1 MGRNTFLMKVF
12 SSLQVREIDKLT
24 IENEPVTSINL
35 MERASVKFTQW
46 FTRKFDSSYPVVVF
60 AGPGNNGGDALGISR
75 MLIERKYQV
84 LVYQLSTGPSLSL
97 DCAINL
103 ERLKTYTNPII
114 LEPGKM
120 GEFPTIEPGAVV
132 IDGIFGSGLNRPV
145 EGTAAALIQHVN
157 RNARTIVSV
166 DIPSGL
172 FGEDNRSNIPENIIK
187 ANFTVSFE
195 FPFLSFFMSGNELF
209 TGQWEVVPIG
219 LHKDSIDNT
228 DSLYV
233 TINAENIRD
242 LLIPR
247 KKYSH
252 KGSYG
257 HALVI
262 AGRTGMMGAAVLA
275 ARSCLRG
282 GAGLTT
288 VCVPQS
294 GMDIL
299 QIAAPEALTLAR
311 KSDAFFDE
319 VSDLSIYQAI
329 ACGPAIGTSVETAAA
344 LHKLIVSAKVPLV
357 LDADALTLLSEH
369 EEWIDQLPKGS
380 VLTPHPKEFDRLAGA
395 SADMYSRH
403 LKQLEFAKKHKILV
417 VLKGAN
423 TIVSSGEG
431 KSYINTS
438 GNPGM
443 ATGGTGDV
451 LTGLVTSM
459 IAQGYSSL
467 DATLIGVF
475 IHGLAGDIALQTS
488 SVESL
493 IAGDLIDNFGSAFR
507 QVKGQG

>member
-1 MGRNTFLMKVF
+1 MKVF

>member
-1 MGRNTFLMKVF
+1 LGRNTFLMKVF

-451 LTGLVTSM
+451 LTGLVTSL

>member
-1 MGRNTFLMKVF
+1 LGRNTFLMKVF

-329 ACGPAIGTSVETAAA
+329 ACGPAIGTYV
-344 LHKLIVSAKVPLV
+344 
-357 LDADALTLLSEH
+357 
-369 EEWIDQLPKGS
+369 
-380 VLTPHPKEFDRLAGA
+380 
-395 SADMYSRH
+395 
-403 LKQLEFAKKHKILV
+403 
-417 VLKGAN
+417 
-423 TIVSSGEG
+423 
-431 KSYINTS
+431 
-438 GNPGM
+438 
-443 ATGGTGDV
+443 
-451 LTGLVTSM
+451 
-459 IAQGYSSL
+459 
-467 DATLIGVF
+467 
-475 IHGLAGDIALQTS
+475 
-488 SVESL
+488 
-493 IAGDLIDNFGSAFR
+493 
-507 QVKGQG
+507 